1 MIKKFLLL
9 VFFFQNFIKVESS
22 LDYKYVIFFQLLNE
36 NYILCTEKG
45 IHLYDSQIKNLITQ
59 KLFSEEISESD
70 FNFVNIEQ
78 FSLDEDGYVII
89 VYKNIFYFY
98 SYSGS
103 LLFSCNLTITI
114 TGKTYT
120 LVPYKSG
127 DSYNFMLGYI
137 GESSST
143 MINYYNINIPNESI
157 ELLTTK
163 NIVLRSASKVEQTT
177 SNTDFSCQIMISN
190 TFGDVLTCFYIVSYY
205 LGINSYIINE
215 DFAESSIGSVSD
227 RSIGQCYIKSETT
240 LEKDKAIVSC
250 SVGGVAAT
258 ICYDINSKEIT
269 SKKSYGTNID
279 NNGFSSVSLS
289 FIKKTN
295 EFILSAYSYSN
306 NFTVFKFNQN
316 LEELVKDNYN
326 DDCKPNFHNSQC
338 GTLSSVSIVFKSE
351 SNSYNL
357 MASCGSDGIKSYT
370 LPSECDPSE
379 VNPTP
384 SINENGDTST
394 SSSDN
399 NNPSTLEI
407 VSNPTTIPKNENIPT
422 TTAIVEKNPSTILE
436 MEGNP
441 TTIPEIKD
449 NPTTIYEI
457 QDNPTTIIE
466 LKDNPTTI
474 YEIQDHPSTTTIN
487 EIQDNPTTII
497 ELEDNPSTIYG
508 IKDSPTSLSEIIYI
522 PSTLSE
528 IQETVSINT
537 QTNGIDSTITYTT
550 LNNNNYFYDEKTN
563 KTIFLEPDEPCPSQF
578 LYESKNSKECV
589 KSCEITDILNS
600 DCSINQIT
608 LNNIEDIT
616 KDMRNIINNTNITK
630 DTNIVIEG
638 DNVVFQI
645 ISSENMEQN
654 INKNVSIIYL
664 GDCADKLKKYYK
676 IDDLL
681 IFKMDLE
688 LNNTPPMVLNYE
700 VYNPN
705 NFTKLNLSLCEG
717 MKIKVYSP
725 YTPSKESLSKL
736 LKLNESGYDLYNP
749 NDSFYQDICSPFT
762 TDNGTDILLSDRK
775 ADYFE
780 DISLCED
787 GCTYEGYDYTIQKAK
802 CECNVKEEIE
812 VKENQNTKKEFFSSF
827 SFDSFSNFKVLK
839 CFKLVF
845 SIIGQKNNKGSYIFI
860 VVIFLCI
867 ILNIIFHINQMRNIA
882 KIFRKVIESNF
893 SSNTKKHSSFPPK
906 KDYHK
911 KNKNKKKDKKKKNLI
926 KDNQKAKL
934 IDEKIFA
941 PNQKEFNKK
950 HKNRL
955 SINLIKY
962 DGILKSKINTL
973 NTRTNN
979 SRKNKD
985 CGSSGT
991 LRMIQKDSRKINK
1004 NKKILF
1010 NVEEKIKNYNDEE
1023 LNSLS
1028 YKQALLYDKRT
1039 FIQYY
1044 WDLLKRKHLILFT
1057 FISNNDYNIFHIKLS
1072 LFLFSFSLY
1081 FTVNAFFFEDK
1092 TMHKI
1097 YESKGNLDF
1106 LLKIPNIIYSTIIS
1120 SFINII
1126 IKLLALSNKDIL
1138 KIKQITNKEES
1149 LKESAKL
1156 SKILKIKFNLFF
1168 IISFVF
1174 LLFFWYFIAA
1184 FCAVYKNTQGILIEN
1199 TMTSFGLSLLNPFG
1213 LNLLPAIFRIPA
1225 LRATKQNLECVYK
1238 FSKLLALI

>member
-1 MIKKFLLL
+1 
-9 VFFFQNFIKVESS
+9 
-22 LDYKYVIFFQLLNE
+22 
-36 NYILCTEKG
+36 
-45 IHLYDSQIKNLITQ
+45 
-59 KLFSEEISESD
+59 
-70 FNFVNIEQ
+70 
-78 FSLDEDGYVII
+78 
-89 VYKNIFYFY
+89 
-98 SYSGS
+98 
-103 LLFSCNLTITI
+103 
-114 TGKTYT
+114 
-120 LVPYKSG
+120 
-127 DSYNFMLGYI
+127 
-137 GESSST
+137 
-143 MINYYNINIPNESI
+143 
-157 ELLTTK
+157 
-163 NIVLRSASKVEQTT
+163 
-177 SNTDFSCQIMISN
+177 
-190 TFGDVLTCFYIVSYY
+190 
-205 LGINSYIINE
+205 
-215 DFAESSIGSVSD
+215 
-227 RSIGQCYIKSETT
+227 
-240 LEKDKAIVSC
+240 
-250 SVGGVAAT
+250 
-258 ICYDINSKEIT
+258 
-269 SKKSYGTNID
+269 
-279 NNGFSSVSLS
+279 
-289 FIKKTN
+289 
-295 EFILSAYSYSN
+295 
-306 NFTVFKFNQN
+306 
-316 LEELVKDNYN
+316 
-326 DDCKPNFHNSQC
+326 
-338 GTLSSVSIVFKSE
+338 
-351 SNSYNL
+351 
-357 MASCGSDGIKSYT
+357 
-370 LPSECDPSE
+370 
-379 VNPTP
+379 
-384 SINENGDTST
+384 
-394 SSSDN
+394 
-399 NNPSTLEI
+399 
-407 VSNPTTIPKNENIPT
+407 
-422 TTAIVEKNPSTILE
+422 
-436 MEGNP
+436 
-441 TTIPEIKD
+441 
-449 NPTTIYEI
+449 
-457 QDNPTTIIE
+457 
-466 LKDNPTTI
+466 
-474 YEIQDHPSTTTIN
+474 
-487 EIQDNPTTII
+487 
-497 ELEDNPSTIYG
+497 
-508 IKDSPTSLSEIIYI
+508 
-522 PSTLSE
+522 
-528 IQETVSINT
+528 
-537 QTNGIDSTITYTT
+537 
-550 LNNNNYFYDEKTN
+550 
-563 KTIFLEPDEPCPSQF
+563 
-578 LYESKNSKECV
+578 
-589 KSCEITDILNS
+589 
-600 DCSINQIT
+600 
-608 LNNIEDIT
+608 
-616 KDMRNIINNTNITK
+616 
-630 DTNIVIEG
+630 
-638 DNVVFQI
+638 
-645 ISSENMEQN
+645 
-654 INKNVSIIYL
+654 
-664 GDCADKLKKYYK
+664 
-676 IDDLL
+676 
-681 IFKMDLE
+681 MDLE

-812 VKENQNTKKEFFSSF
+812 VKENQNIKKEFFSSF

-860 VVIFLCI
+860 VVIFVCI
-867 ILNIIFHINQMRNIA
+867 ILNILFHINQMRNIA

-911 KNKNKKKDKKKKNLI
+911 KNKNKKKDKKKDKKKENLI
-926 KDNQKAKL
+926 KDTQKVKL
-934 IDEKIFA
+934 IDEKIFT

-950 HKNRL
+950 YKKRL
-955 SINLIKY
+955 SINLIKSA
-962 DGILKSKINTL
+962 GVLKSKINSL

-991 LRMIQKDSRKINK
+991 FRMIKINSGKKNK
-1004 NKKILF
+1004 NKTNLF
-1010 NVEEKIKNYNDEE
+1010 NVKEKTKNYNDEE

-1081 FTVNAFFFEDK
+1081 FTVNALFFEDK

-1106 LLKIPNIIYSTIIS
+1106 LFKIPQVLYSTIIS

>member
-22 LDYKYVIFFQLLNE
+22 LDYKYIIFFQLLNE

-45 IHLYDSQIKNLITQ
+45 IHLYDSQIENLISQ

-70 FNFVNIEQ
+70 FKFVNIDQ
-78 FSLDEDGYVII
+78 FSIDEDGYVII

-103 LLFSCNLTITI
+103 LLFSCDLTITI

-190 TFGDVLTCFYIVSYY
+190 TFGDVLTCFYIVTYY

-215 DFAESSIGSVSD
+215 DFAESSIGSVAD
-227 RSIGQCYIKSETT
+227 RSIGECYIKSETT

-250 SVGGVAAT
+250 AVENVVPT
-258 ICYDINSKEIT
+258 ICYDINSNQIT
-269 SKKSYGTNID
+269 SKKSYGTNIKL
-279 NNGFSSVSLS
+279 NSFSSVSLS

-316 LEELVKDNYN
+316 LDELVKDNIN
-326 DDCKPNFHNSQC
+326 DDCKPDFHNSQC
-338 GTLSSVSIVFKSE
+338 GTLGYVSIVYKSE

-357 MASCGSDGIKSYT
+357 MASCGSDGIKSYA
-370 LPSECDPSE
+370 LPTECNPSE

-384 SINENGDTST
+384 SINENGETST

-399 NNPSTLEI
+399 NNPSTSEI
-407 VSNPTTIPKNENIPT
+407 VINPTTIPENENIPIT
-422 TTAIVEKNPSTILE
+422 TVIVEKNPSTILE
-436 MEGNP
+436 MEDNP
-441 TTIPEIKD
+441 TTPEIKD
-449 NPTTIYEI
+449 NPTIIYEI
-457 QDNPTTIIE
+457 QDNPSTIIE
-466 LKDNPTTI
+466 LK
-474 YEIQDHPSTTTIN
+474 
-487 EIQDNPTTII
+487 
-497 ELEDNPSTIYG
+497 DNPSTIYG
-508 IKDSPTSLSEIIYI
+508 IKDNPTSLSEIIYI

-528 IQETVSINT
+528 IQETVSIIT
-537 QTNGIDSTITYTT
+537 QINRFASTITYTT

-664 GDCADKLKKYYK
+664 GDCADKLKEYYK

-725 YTPSKESLSKL
+725 YTPSEESLSKL

-787 GCTYEGYDYTIQKAK
+787 GCTYEGYDYTIHKAK

-860 VVIFLCI
+860 VVIFFCI

-991 LRMIQKDSRKINK
+991 FRMIQKDSRKINK

-1106 LLKIPNIIYSTIIS
+1106 LLKIPNILYSTIIS

-1126 IKLLALSNKDIL
+1126 IKLLALSNKDML

-1199 TMTSFGLSLLNPFG
+1199 TMTSFGLSLLYPFG